1 MPKFDTSDRELD
13 KNLSSMYESIN
24 DMEGNIINKSSTKPT
39 SDSMMS
45 DEIKLY
51 RDGNGNATIY
61 FKDTSGSLFS
71 LPMTKEK

>member
-1 MPKFDTSDRELD
+1 MK
-13 KNLSSMYESIN
+13 
-24 DMEGNIINKSSTKPT
+24 
-39 SDSMMS
+39 S